1 MPEHYVAEHVV
12 RSILLADGPL
22 NKIAERHGVSL
33 MTVRLYKSL
42 KSAKA
47 RLTNEALL
55 REGFTPIVHV
65 ARRTPRRDFTPEQI
79 ADIRSSDDSSAKCA
93 KRYGCTASM
102 IRMIR
107 TGRTY
112 RET

>member
-1 MPEHYVAEHVV
+1 MSNVPIPEHVV
-12 RSILLADGPL
+12 RSILLSADPETE
-22 NKIAERHGVSL
+22 IARKFGVSL

-42 KSAKA
+42 KSQKAK
-47 RLTNEALL
+47 LTHEALL
-55 REGFTPIVHV
+55 REGAKPIVKV
-65 ARRTPRRDFTPEQI
+65 PMRRPRRDFTPEQV
-79 ADIRSSDDSSAKCA
+79 ADIRASADSSTDCA
-93 KRYGCTASM
+93 ARYGCAASM